1 MKYINKSTQ
10 FVACVFFLCTLLM
23 ACQKTDRP
31 SLGEYP
37 KDANPPDG
45 PLKFYA
51 AFDGATDNPL
61 FNAVDSIK
69 ANFAA
74 DNPLTSIA
82 GVSGKAVK
90 GVEGK
95 AIKYNS
101 ANDFG
106 KTVSSFSISFWLKNT
121 VPTGDR
127 YEVPFSLGHK
137 DLYYRQAIH
146 FDIYS
151 GPNGSTVDTADAF
164 FYMEQPNGDYFEA
177 YLLGSEGIPNLLD
190 DKWHHL
196 VFTYNE
202 TNSNFRIY
210 KDGAVVHTSE
220 WTGHGPF
227 VLDNSKVVGL
237 AVGGSNRQAGIESDR
252 DGWMNSWS
260 GGLDQFRMYGKK
272 VLSAA
277 EISALYN
284 GKL

>member
-1 MKYINKSTQ
+1 VCIILFS
-10 FVACVFFLCTLLM
+10 
-23 ACQKTDRP
+23 CQKTDRP

-37 KDANPPDG
+37 KDANPPGG

-51 AFDGATDNPL
+51 SFDGTTDNPL

-82 GVSGKAVK
+82 GISGKAVK
-90 GVEGK
+90 GIDGK

-106 KTVSSFSISFWLKNT
+106 KTVSSYSISFWLKNT
-121 VPTGDR
+121 VPPGDR

-146 FDIYS
+146 LDIYS
-151 GPNGSTVDTADAF
+151 GPNGSTAASADAY

-177 YLLGSEGIPNLLD
+177 YLTGSAGIPNLLD
-190 DKWHHL
+190 NNWHHL
-196 VFTYNE
+196 VLTYDE
-202 TNSNFRIY
+202 SNSNFKAY
-210 KDGAVVHTSE
+210 KDGTLFHTSV

-227 VLDNSKVVGL
+227 VLTDSKIVGL
-237 AVGGSNRQAGIESDR
+237 AVGGSNRQAGIEADR
-252 DGWMNSWS
+252 DGWMNSWT
-260 GGLDQFRMYGKK
+260 GGIDQFRMYGKK
-272 VLSAA
+272 VLTAA
-277 EISALYN
+277 EVSALYSS
-284 GKL
+284 KL

>member
-1 MKYINKSTQ
+1 MKPLNKLSRFTA
-10 FVACVFFLCTLLM
+10 FVFSLCILLVS
-23 ACQKTDRP
+23 CQKKDRP

-37 KDANPPDG
+37 KDANPPGG

-61 FNAVDSIK
+61 MNAVDSIK

-82 GVSGKAVK
+82 GITGKAVK

-106 KTVSSFSISFWLKNT
+106 KTSSSFSISFWLKSA
-121 VPTGDR
+121 VPPGDR

-151 GPNGSTVDTADAF
+151 GPNGSSATSADAF

-177 YLLGSEGIPNLLD
+177 YMLGSEGIPNLLD

-196 VFTYNE
+196 VLTYDE
-202 TNSNFRIY
+202 ANSNFKLY
-210 KDGAVVHTSE
+210 KDGVVVYTKE
-220 WTGHGPF
+220 WTDHGAF

-237 AVGGSNRQAGIESDR
+237 AVGGSNRQAGIEADR

-260 GGLDQFRMYGKK
+260 GGIDQFRMYGKK

-277 EISALYN
+277 EVLALYN
-284 GKL
+284 AKL